1 MVAKASLSLN
11 QMATQPNSHPP
22 PPPSIGV
29 LGAERPLVHVDPV
42 TGKADGPHSK
52 KYKTY
57 LGIVAHD
64 KVDVTYENWK
74 HVPITQKDLIWED
87 IQAEFDIPEAS
98 YLRTKKKILQTVG
111 ERWRQFKSDLT
122 LKWALVA
129 DKDSVD
135 DTVCKMYSISKE
147 K

>member
-1 MVAKASLSLN
+1 MVAKWLHSQTLLRLLLLLL
-11 QMATQPNSHPP
+11 
-22 PPPSIGV
+22 

-98 YLRTKKKILQTVG
+98 DLRTKKKILQTVG

-135 DTVCKMYSISKE
+135 DTVCKMYGISKE